1 MGEALLVEIASIP
14 GEPLTLYKD
23 LCISYAYREIARIEC
38 MNFDIF
44 APSALLLITR
54 VESCTV
60 AQIKPFEALRKDYPN
75 PRVRHHQIWRSG
87 LHVMQ

>member
-23 LCISYAYREIARIEC
+23 LCILCAYREIARIEC
-38 MNFDIF
+38 MYFDIF

-54 VESCTV
+54 VKLCTV
-60 AQIKPFEALRKDYPN
+60 AKIKPLEALRKDYHTS
-75 PRVRHHQIWRSG
+75 RVRHHQIRRSG
-87 LHVMQ
+87 MLVMQ